1 MRITPNQ
8 TIELEYDAI
17 VYSFRVISVEHAS
30 TGFDVV
36 IDVTDEFKKKFK
48 RHENLARWSHR
59 RFEKFL
65 VGSLEKF
72 LDNNR

>member
-1 MRITPNQ
+1 MRIVPNQ
-8 TIELEYDAI
+8 TIELEYDATM
-17 VYSFRVISVEHAS
+17 YSFRVVSVEHVPS
-30 TGFDVV
+30 GFDVV
-36 IDVTDEFKKKFK
+36 LDVTNEFKKKFK

-72 LDNNR
+72 LDANH